1 MNRTRQVLALQLR
14 LTIPAQVLLALVA
27 LALSYLTYLW
37 QRQSPSI
44 DPAVKPPT
52 HPARTR

>member
-1 MNRTRQVLALQLR
+1 MNRTRPAPALQLR
-14 LTIPAQVLLALVA
+14 LTVPAQVLLALVA
-27 LALSYLTYLW
+27 LAMSYLW

-44 DPAVKPPT
+44 EPAEKPPT